1 MLSIEDRIQLRD
13 LLFEEFK
20 KLKIIFL
27 NNKKISYKI
36 LKHGNNRIINLLNSN
51 IDLQQKYITYINEFR
66 SETEALYCIIHQ
78 DDFTNH
84 ICTICKTN
92 LCNFYINKKRSHYQ
106 YKQSCCNKECRDKL
120 IYTDSAKKKSENT
133 KERLYNDKNYTN
145 RKKAE
150 ETNLDRFKSR
160 YVMQTDEGKECWRRS
175 YYRNHYKYRFD
186 YNEINKII
194 DIILNKSK

>member
-1 MLSIEDRIQLRD
+1 MLSIEDRIRLRD

-36 LKHGNNRIINLLNSN
+36 PKYGNNRIINLLNSN

-84 ICTICKTN
+84 ICTIYKTN

-106 YKQSCCNKECRDKL
+106 YKQSCCNKEC
-120 IYTDSAKKKSENT
+120 
-133 KERLYNDKNYTN
+133 
-145 RKKAE
+145 
-150 ETNLDRFKSR
+150 
-160 YVMQTDEGKECWRRS
+160 
-175 YYRNHYKYRFD
+175 
-186 YNEINKII
+186 EI
-194 DIILNKSK
+194 S